1 VANSVKKLI
10 ALSFIFVALGIA
22 PATRAKGDGFSD
34 TVKLIE
40 QFYHV
45 KHQGIPF
52 LARAGMKT
60 ATTVARIS
68 GGPRRQI
75 AEAGSVRV
83 AYFDDQDFSSSGRTS
98 SFKSAINAM
107 LAESWTPFM
116 QIATSKGE
124 EQTYIYLRDAGDKVN
139 VLLVTIE
146 PREACVLQVTLS
158 PQNLAKLLC
167 DPDGTSKEITV
178 EATNDNDD
186 RE

>member
-1 VANSVKKLI
+1 VTNSVKKLI
-10 ALSFIFVALGIA
+10 TLTLILLSLAAV
-22 PATRAKGDGFSD
+22 PAVQAKGDGFTD
-34 TVKLIE
+34 AVKLIE

-45 KHQGIPF
+45 NHQGIPL

-68 GGPRRQI
+68 GGTRREL

-83 AYFDDQDFSSSGRTS
+83 AYFDDQEFRSSGPVS
-98 SFKSAINAM
+98 NFKGAINAM

-116 QIATSKGE
+116 QVATAKDN
-124 EQTYIYLRDAGDKVN
+124 EQSYIYLREAGDKVN

-146 PREACVLQVTLS
+146 SREASVVQITVS
-158 PQNLAKLLC
+158 PQNLAKLMRN
-167 DPDGTSKEITV
+167 PDEMSNEITTAANTD
-178 EATNDNDD
+178 E

>member
-1 VANSVKKLI
+1 MKKLI
-10 ALSFIFVALGIA
+10 TLSFILLALVAV
-22 PATRAKGDGFSD
+22 PTVQAKGDDFAD
-34 TVKLIE
+34 AVKLIE

-45 KHQGIPF
+45 KHEGIPL

-68 GGPRRQI
+68 GGSRRAL

-83 AYFDDQDFSSSGRTS
+83 AYFDDQDFRSNGPVSN
-98 SFKSAINAM
+98 FKGAINAM

-116 QIATSKGE
+116 QVASARDN

-146 PREACVLQVTLS
+146 SREASVVQITVS
-158 PQNLAKLLC
+158 PQNLAKLMRN
-167 DPDGTSKEITV
+167 PDEMSNEITV
-178 EATNDNDD
+178 AATTDD